1 MSGQATII
9 PLLYRTED
17 RSPSPIGPHG
27 RRRKLEI
34 LTGNGPGGTPHST
47 VACVERSSR
56 LSRPTGIT
64 ANFVPLRTG
73 IWRAFTV
80 S

>member
-34 LTGNGPGGTPHST
+34 FTGNGPGGAPHST
-47 VACVERSSR
+47 VA
-56 LSRPTGIT
+56 
-64 ANFVPLRTG
+64 
-73 IWRAFTV
+73 
-80 S
+80 